1 MALAFPADDTLG
13 TVYLIH
19 FSAPTSAGHQHYLG
33 WSADVNERFARHRAG
48 CGAEETRKAVAQGLR
63 LTLAQTWR
71 GTPAQERRI
80 KEERRAVER
89 GYACLCPFCDVD
101 DDLAGELT
109 RGLGPP
115 TMRLIRTPA
124 TPPPPDTRSGSHK

>member
-1 MALAFPADDTLG
+1 MAFSFPADDAVG
-13 TVYLIH
+13 TIYLIH
-19 FSAPTSAGHQHYLG
+19 FSAPTTARRQHYLG

-48 CGAEETRKAVAQGLR
+48 CGAEETRKAVSQGLR

-80 KEERRAVER
+80 KEERRAVGR
-89 GYACLCPFCDVD
+89 GFACLCPFCELH
-101 DDLAGELT
+101 DDLAAELT

-115 TMRLIRTPA
+115 TMRLIRPTIEQPDGRTPKG
-124 TPPPPDTRSGSHK
+124 PH